1 MPELPEVQTVASD
14 LHAKLAG
21 QTVTSV
27 VVNSP
32 KQVAPGPKDFIK
44 ILCGRRIRSVARRA
58 KVVVFTLDK
67 NLVMVGHMKMTGQF
81 IYKSKAGR
89 LAGGGHPF
97 GVRGLGLPNKYTQV
111 QLGLKSGDSL
121 YFNDT
126 RRFGYVRIYSAA
138 DWKRMHAEDW
148 GIDPFEKKFT
158 PALLLSWARRRSK
171 VTIKQLIMDQS
182 LLAGVGNIYAD
193 ESLFRARVN
202 LKRRAKTITA
212 AEARALVGATKAIL
226 RLAVAKRG
234 TTMNDYLDG
243 HGNRGTYG
251 RYLKVYGRGG
261 KPCVRCGKP
270 LSRTVIGGRG
280 TVYCGNCQR

>member
-21 QTVTSV
+21 QTIVSV
-27 VVNSP
+27 AVNSS
-32 KQVAPGPKDFIK
+32 KQVSPEPKDFIAVLRGK
-44 ILCGRRIRSVARRA
+44 RIKSITRRA

-81 IYKSKAGR
+81 ICKSKGGR

-111 QLGLKSGDSL
+111 QLGFKSGDSL

-126 RRFGYVRIYSAA
+126 RKFGYVRIYPLAE
-138 DWKRMHAEDW
+138 WTKMHAEDW
-148 GIDPFEKKFT
+148 GIDPFEKEFT
-158 PALLLSWARRRSK
+158 PQLLLSWAQRRPK

-193 ESLFRARVN
+193 ESLFRSRIN
-202 LKRRAKTITA
+202 PKRRAKTVTV
-212 AEARALVGATKAIL
+212 AEAKALVAAIKAIL
-226 RLAVAKRG
+226 KLAVAKRG

-251 RYLKVYGRGG
+251 GYLKVYGRGG

-270 LSRTVIGGRG
+270 LTRTVVGGRG
-280 TVYCGNCQR
+280 TVYCVDCQR

>member
-21 QTVTSV
+21 QTIASV

-32 KQVAPGPKDFIK
+32 KQVSPEPKEFIK
-44 ILCGRRIRSVARRA
+44 ILCSRKIRSVTRRA

-67 NLVMVGHMKMTGQF
+67 SLVMVGHMKMTGQF

-97 GVRGLGLPNKYTQV
+97 GVRGLGLPNRYTQV
-111 QLGLKSGDSL
+111 QLGFKSGDSL

-126 RRFGYVRIYSAA
+126 RKFGYVRIYSAA
-138 DWKRMHAEDW
+138 DWKKMHDADW
-148 GIDPFEKKFT
+148 GIDPFQREFT
-158 PALLLSWARRRSK
+158 PALLLEWASRRPK
-171 VTIKQLIMDQS
+171 AAIKQMIMDQS

-193 ESLFRARVN
+193 ESLFKSHIN
-202 LKRRAKTITA
+202 PQRRAKTITP
-212 AEARALVGATKAIL
+212 AEAKALVAAIKAIL
-226 RLAVAKRG
+226 KLAVAKRG

-251 RYLKVYGRGG
+251 GYLKVYGRGS

-280 TVYCGNCQR
+280 TVFCGNCQR

>member
-1 MPELPEVQTVASD
+1 MPELPEVQTVADD
-14 LHAKLAG
+14 LHAKLRG
-21 QTVTSV
+21 QTISSV
-27 VVNSP
+27 VVNSA
-32 KQVAPGPKDFIK
+32 KQVSPEPREFIK
-44 ILCGRRIRSVARRA
+44 ILRGKKIRSVTRRA
-58 KVVVFTLDK
+58 KVVVFTLDSSM
-67 NLVMVGHMKMTGQF
+67 VMVGHMKMTGQF

-97 GVRGLGLPNKYTQV
+97 GVRGLGLPNRYTQV
-111 QLGLKSGDSL
+111 QFSFKSGDSL

-126 RRFGYVRIYSAA
+126 RKFGYLKLIAGSE
-138 DWKRMHAEDW
+138 WLKMHDGDW
-148 GIDPFEKKFT
+148 GIDPFEKKFA
-158 PALLLSWARRRSK
+158 PALLLSWAERRPK

-193 ESLFRARVN
+193 ESLFRARIN
-202 LKRRAKTITA
+202 PRRRAKTVTS
-212 AEARALVGATKAIL
+212 AEAKLLVAAIKAIL
-226 RLAVAKRG
+226 KLAVAKRG

-261 KPCVRCGKP
+261 EPCTRCGRP
-270 LSRTVIGGRG
+270 LSRTVVGGRG